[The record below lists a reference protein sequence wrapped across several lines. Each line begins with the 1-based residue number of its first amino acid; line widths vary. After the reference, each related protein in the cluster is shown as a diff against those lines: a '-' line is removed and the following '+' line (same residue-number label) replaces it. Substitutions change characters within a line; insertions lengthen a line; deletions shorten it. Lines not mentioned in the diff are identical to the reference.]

1 MGAKWYNVS
10 SHVFG
15 GHLVKTFFIVLIAV
29 AIGGTG
35 HVLLSKGM
43 RTIGD
48 MTEAGPRMFGPMAL
62 RAVTN
67 HWVLL
72 GVALQA
78 TFFCAYLMLL
88 SRAKITLVLPM
99 TAMDYVVV
107 ALLAQAILGETVSP
121 ARWTG
126 SGFVTAGVLL
136 ISRT

>member
-1 MGAKWYNVS
+1 MCPLS
-10 SHVFG
+10 FG
-15 GHLVKTFFIVLIAV
+15 GQLAKTFCFVFIAV

-48 MTEAGPRMFGPMAL
+48 LTEAGPGMFIPMAL

-67 HWVLL
+67 HWVIL

-78 TFFCAYLMLL
+78 TFFFTYLMLL
-88 SRAKITLVLPM
+88 SRAKLTLILPM

-107 ALLAQAILGETVSP
+107 AVLAQLILGEAVSMT
-121 ARWTG
+121 RWTG
-126 SGFVTAGVLL
+126 IGLVTAGVLL

>member
-1 MGAKWYNVS
+1 MI
-10 SHVFG
+10 
-15 GHLVKTFFIVLIAV
+15 KTFCIVLIAV
-29 AIGGTG
+29 TIGGTG

-43 RTIGD
+43 STIGD
-48 MTEAGPRMFGPMAL
+48 MTEAAPGMFGSMAW

-78 TFFCAYLMLL
+78 TFFGVYLTLL
-88 SRAKITLVLPM
+88 SRAKITQVLPM

-126 SGFVTAGVLL
+126 IGFVTAGVLL
-136 ISRT
+136 IART

>member
-1 MGAKWYNVS
+1 MASRVS
-10 SHVFG
+10 G
-15 GHLVKTFFIVLIAV
+15 GHLLKTFLIVLVAV
-29 AIGGTG
+29 TIGGTG

-48 MTEAGPRMFGPMAL
+48 MTEAGPGMLGPMAL

-67 HWVLL
+67 HWVML

-78 TFFCAYLMLL
+78 TFFCVYLMLL
-88 SRAKITLVLPM
+88 SRAKITQVLPM

-107 ALLAQAILGETVSP
+107 ALLAQAILGETVSL
-121 ARWTG
+121 ARWAG
-126 SGFVTAGVLL
+126 IGFVTVGVLL

>member
-1 MGAKWYNVS
+1 MG
-10 SHVFG
+10 
-15 GHLVKTFFIVLIAV
+15 KTFLIVLIAV
-29 AIGGTG
+29 TIGGTG

-48 MTEAGPRMFGPMAL
+48 MTEAGPGMFGPMAW

-67 HWVLL
+67 HWVML

-78 TFFCAYLMLL
+78 TFFCVYLMLL
-88 SRAKITLVLPM
+88 SRAKITQVLPM

-107 ALLAQAILGETVSP
+107 ALLAQAILGETVSLT
-121 ARWTG
+121 RWAG
-126 SGFVTAGVLL
+126 IGFVTAGVLL

>member
-1 MGAKWYNVS
+1 M
-10 SHVFG
+10 
-15 GHLVKTFFIVLIAV
+15 VKTFIIVLIAV

-35 HVLLSKGM
+35 NVLLSKGM

-48 MTEAGPRMFGPMAL
+48 MTEAGPGMFLPMAW

-67 HWVLL
+67 QWVLL

-78 TFFCAYLMLL
+78 TFFCTYLTLL
-88 SRAKITLVLPM
+88 SRAKITVVLPL

-107 ALLAQAILGETVSP
+107 ALLAQAVLGEAVSL

-126 SGFVTAGVLL
+126 IGFVTAGVLL